1 MTGTVSGNV
10 IQGIQ
15 PVSYGDYVFK
25 YIINTISTIDI
36 NLPRQF
42 WTSYVQIS
50 WEIDGALGRSF
61 VGDEHD
67 YHNVEEVEEVPRH
80 VSLVTHSL
88 LLTSF
93 LHVQCI
99 QFYAVVIFSLGGSAN
114 VEYRA
119 VVSPFLP
126 LFRNLSSVKET
137 TAQTQVGRRN
147 NKSELI

>member
-1 MTGTVSGNV
+1 M
-10 IQGIQ
+10 
-15 PVSYGDYVFK
+15 
-25 YIINTISTIDI
+25 
-36 NLPRQF
+36 
-42 WTSYVQIS
+42 QIS
-50 WEIDGALGRSF
+50 WKVDRALGRSF

-93 LHVQCI
+93 LHVQYI

-126 LFRNLSSVKET
+126 FFRNLSSVKET
-137 TAQTQVGRRN
+137 TAQTQLGMRN
-147 NKSELI
+147 NKSELIQI